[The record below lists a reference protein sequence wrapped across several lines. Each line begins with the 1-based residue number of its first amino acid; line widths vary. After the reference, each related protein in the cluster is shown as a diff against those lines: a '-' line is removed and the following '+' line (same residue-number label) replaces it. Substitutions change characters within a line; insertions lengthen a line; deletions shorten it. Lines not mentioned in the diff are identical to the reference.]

1 MFFFQFFLFLNW
13 KILQKERITLSLFPI
28 EYTRKRG
35 FCHTFE
41 NARTNKTSMIA
52 SVSTFSL
59 KTTTSRERKRILSS
73 AFATSSRCS
82 RLNFPPPLVKRREAF
97 KPRSSSSSS
106 SSSRAATTLE
116 EHNKNTMTPI
126 QLQDVA
132 RKHFENRERTRAQMV
147 RPFFL
152 LERARANYFFSRSLT
167 QHIFTHSHLSL
178 FQTRRWNDAWKSF
191 ARETLHR
198 RTERRRL
205 LTNRRRIFL
214 AVG

>member
-1 MFFFQFFLFLNW
+1 
-13 KILQKERITLSLFPI
+13 
-28 EYTRKRG
+28 
-35 FCHTFE
+35 
-41 NARTNKTSMIA
+41 MIA

-82 RLNFPPPLVKRREAF
+82 RSNFSFTKRREAF

-132 RKHFENRERTRAQMV
+132 REHFENRERTRAQMV

-152 LERARANYFFSRSLT
+152 LERARGANYFFSWSLT
-167 QHIFTHSHLSL
+167 QHIFTHSHTLSL
-178 FQTRRWNDAWKSF
+178 LFETRRWNDAWKSF
-191 ARETLHR
+191 ARGTLNR

>member
-1 MFFFQFFLFLNW
+1 
-13 KILQKERITLSLFPI
+13 
-28 EYTRKRG
+28 
-35 FCHTFE
+35 
-41 NARTNKTSMIA
+41 MIA

-97 KPRSSSSSS
+97 KPRSSSSS

-152 LERARANYFFSRSLT
+152 LERARANYFFSWSLT
-167 QHIFTHSHLSL
+167 QHIFTHSHTLSL
-178 FQTRRWNDAWKSF
+178 LFETRRWNDAWKSF
-191 ARETLHR
+191 ARGTLHR

>member
-1 MFFFQFFLFLNW
+1 
-13 KILQKERITLSLFPI
+13 
-28 EYTRKRG
+28 
-35 FCHTFE
+35 
-41 NARTNKTSMIA
+41 MIA

-82 RLNFPPPLVKRREAF
+82 RSNFPPPLVLKRREAF
-97 KPRSSSSSS
+97 KPRSSSSS

-152 LERARANYFFSRSLT
+152 LERARANYFFSWSLT

-178 FQTRRWNDAWKSF
+178 FETRRWNDAWKSF
-191 ARETLHR
+191 ARGTLHR

>member
-1 MFFFQFFLFLNW
+1 
-13 KILQKERITLSLFPI
+13 
-28 EYTRKRG
+28 
-35 FCHTFE
+35 
-41 NARTNKTSMIA
+41 MIA

-59 KTTTSRERKRILSS
+59 ETTTSRERKRILSS

-82 RLNFPPPLVKRREAF
+82 RFNFSLVKRRREAF
-97 KPRSSSSSS
+97 KPRSSTS
-106 SSSRAATTLE
+106 SSSRTATTSE

-147 RPFFL
+147 RPFFYS
-152 LERARANYFFSRSLT
+152 RARANYFFSWSLT
-167 QHIFTHSHLSL
+167 QHFYSLTSL
-178 FQTRRWNDAWKSF
+178 FETHRWNDAWKSF
-191 ARETLHR
+191 ARGTLNL

-214 AVG
+214 AVGWFCRRLRVRFWTSLNG

>member
-1 MFFFQFFLFLNW
+1 
-13 KILQKERITLSLFPI
+13 
-28 EYTRKRG
+28 
-35 FCHTFE
+35 
-41 NARTNKTSMIA
+41 MIA
-52 SVSTFSL
+52 SVSTFSFA
-59 KTTTSRERKRILSS
+59 TTTSRERKRILSS

-82 RLNFPPPLVKRREAF
+82 RSNFSFVKRREAF
-97 KPRSSSSSS
+97 KPRSSSSS

-147 RPFFL
+147 RPFFS
-152 LERARANYFFSRSLT
+152 LERARANSFFSWSLT

-178 FQTRRWNDAWKSF
+178 FETRRWNDAWKSF
-191 ARETLHR
+191 ARGTLHR

-214 AVG
+214 AVE